1 MTQLSKQLSEHLVAA
16 ELARR
21 GIVATPFSGNV
32 PDIDILAFKSGK
44 SISVQV
50 KSGKTGNITV
60 ANVERDYLILK
71 QEGNFQGVIAKKEMP
86 QWKKDLIFVIVFFGE
101 NLGEKTGFYIWENSS
116 IHEIIF
122 SNYQS
127 LLQTHNGI
135 SPRIPNSRH
144 CAYSEE
150 DLSFKDPLKVALR
163 GDRIEIGRV
172 R

>member
-1 MTQLSKQLSEHLVAA
+1 
-16 ELARR
+16 
-21 GIVATPFSGNV
+21 
-32 PDIDILAFKSGK
+32 
-44 SISVQV
+44 
-50 KSGKTGNITV
+50 
-60 ANVERDYLILK
+60 VEKRF
-71 QEGNFQGVIAKKEMP
+71 NFCHC
-86 QWKKDLIFVIVFFGE
+86 FFGE
-101 NLGEKTGFYIWENSS
+101 NLGEDRFYIWENSS

-135 SPRIPNSRH
+135 SPRNPNSRH

-163 GDRIEIGRV
+163 GDRIEIGRD